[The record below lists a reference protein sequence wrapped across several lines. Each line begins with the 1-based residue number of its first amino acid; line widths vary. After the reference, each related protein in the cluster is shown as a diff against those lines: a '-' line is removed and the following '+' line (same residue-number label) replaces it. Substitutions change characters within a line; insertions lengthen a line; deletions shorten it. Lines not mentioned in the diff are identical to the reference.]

1 MRTQFSFRKVSIWGL
16 TPIFMQIN
24 QMNPHDDYKDI
35 AVNTIEYLNNILEN
49 FCGSYDLGFDLKEE
63 EYKEIRNRKSCI
75 F

>member
-1 MRTQFSFRKVSIWGL
+1 
-16 TPIFMQIN
+16 MQIN